1 MSDIF
6 DTLRHISEEREKG
19 SPHPLYMKNADYYLC
34 FDERYLLSF
43 VRLWDNCY
51 RPFPI
56 QLRNAS
62 KGVEHCAVA
71 VIRDRDGEMIDF
83 ITEAVA
89 ETKARVEV
97 RHRV

>member
-1 MSDIF
+1 MAPIF
-6 DTLRHISEEREKG
+6 DTLMQIEERSKQG
-19 SPHPLYMKNADYYLC
+19 DPHPLYMHNADYYLC
-34 FDERYLLSF
+34 FNEKYLLTF
-43 VRLWDNCY
+43 VRLWDNHY

-71 VIRDRDGEMIDF
+71 VIRDRDGKMIDF

-89 ETKARVEV
+89 ETQARVV
-97 RHRV
+97 VKHFC